1 MLNKEL
7 INFQN
12 DLFIVISKFNEPDQE
27 TLEKIKK
34 NYYFDIILRKNNI
47 IYLCQKIPDAEIIST
62 FIDSRNIIEPI
73 VLEFLNKKE
82 TIIKEDI
89 LDYINEINS
98 SDSLKYDEIILKELL
113 EKEILEKINARQQDA

>member
-62 FIDSRNIIEPI
+62 FIDSRNIIESI